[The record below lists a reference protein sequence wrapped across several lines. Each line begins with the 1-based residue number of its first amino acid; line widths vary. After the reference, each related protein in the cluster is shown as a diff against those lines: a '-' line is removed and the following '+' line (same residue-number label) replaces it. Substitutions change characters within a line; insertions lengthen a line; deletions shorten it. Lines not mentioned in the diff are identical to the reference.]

1 MLHIKKLVTLLI
13 SKTPYHKA
21 RITSL
26 DATIRTGDDG
36 SLLLILSL
44 RAGLPSLSLLTCMK
58 IAGAMILA
66 QINHLS
72 IRHAASTRLSR
83 RIGFESR

>member
-1 MLHIKKLVTLLI
+1 
-13 SKTPYHKA
+13 
-21 RITSL
+21 
-26 DATIRTGDDG
+26 
-36 SLLLILSL
+36 
-44 RAGLPSLSLLTCMK
+44 MK

-72 IRHAASTRLSR
+72 IRHAASTTLSR